1 MKVRLHLSP
10 FVVRLNLSVC
20 WAFLSLGILGFLS
33 GCTGLSPDRYLFNKQ
48 SFMLSEGHPS
58 VYVAGYVDGC
68 SAGRRLGGDNRFV
81 YRKNNTRFD
90 KDALYAQG
98 WQEGQINCR
107 NEALAED
114 IQPVPRTQRANKAS
128 KSHRTV
134 ENPKEAESKKHG
146 DEENRAAEE
155 EMRQIWEELRK

>member
-1 MKVRLHLSP
+1 MKVRLH
-10 FVVRLNLSVC
+10 FFASVLKGGLLPISQC
-20 WAFLSLGILGFLS
+20 LGIGIIGFLV

-48 SFMLSEGHPS
+48 SFMLSEGHPPA
-58 VYVAGYVDGC
+58 YVAGYVDGC

-81 YRKNNTRFD
+81 YRKNNARFD

-107 NEALAED
+107 NEALTED
-114 IQPVPRTQRANKAS
+114 IQPVPRHHGTEKQS
-128 KSHRTV
+128 KSSQSGEKMLEV
-134 ENPKEAESKKHG
+134 ETKKVV

-155 EMRQIWEELRK
+155 EMRKIWDELRK